1 MNKTEQMLNEGK
13 ATLDLLQAPPELEN
27 RLRTA
32 LIRTTTKKRKN
43 KVRLSVNVL
52 IACLVLFLVIGFNF
66 ETLAYYGKKLAGYDQ
81 VMNGTLQQL
90 TNLGKGQLIGK
101 SYTFKNGVQV
111 TLDGVMLDDTQLLA
125 FLTVKDTRGNVDDT
139 DIGLSSL
146 HLKGFYKHYMAE
158 SGQGVINEERNE
170 EKWQYSFEPPHFYE
184 KKLGFRFSLA
194 QGGQVEEGEIVFE
207 LDRRQAV
214 GQTLRIALNEVFN
227 AHQEQ
232 IKLTNLLASPTQTVL
247 EGSIQ
252 GPVDLAKDYLIGER
266 IRPVTLEIK
275 LLANGVQV
283 SELGGGISTNLDG
296 VTFHK
301 NYDALP
307 QNLKSLQIIIESFSA
322 DHDVQEKVFLE
333 KGMSAKSIKIN
344 GQDIQITKV
353 EEAGENTQVTITSLE
368 EVILSK
374 VKLNVDGQVTR
385 LNKTINDD
393 YEKTSEGRIYHTRT
407 LVFSATGQK
416 LELDIER
423 MTYPEEYHYIIEVPI
438 K

>member
-13 ATLDLLQAPPELEN
+13 AILDQLQAPPELEN

-32 LIRTTTKKRKN
+32 LIRTTKKRKE
-43 KVRLSVNVL
+43 KVRLSVKVL
-52 IACLVLFLVIGFNF
+52 IACLVLFLVISFNF

-90 TNLGKGQLIGK
+90 NNLGKGQLIGK

-146 HLKGFYKHYMAE
+146 HFKGFYRHYMAV
-158 SGQGVINEERNE
+158 SGQGFINEEKNE

-194 QGGQVEEGEIVFE
+194 QGDQLEEGEIVFE
-207 LDRRQAV
+207 LDRREAV
-214 GQTLRIALNEVFN
+214 GQTLRIAINEVFT

-232 IKLTNLLASPTQTVL
+232 IKITNLLASPTQTVL

-252 GPVDLAKDYLIGER
+252 GPVALAKDYLIGER
-266 IRPVTLEIK
+266 IRPLTLEIS
-275 LLANGVQV
+275 LLANGEEVA
-283 SELGGGISTNLDG
+283 ELGGGISTNLNG
-296 VTFHK
+296 ITFHK
-301 NYDALP
+301 NFDALP

-322 DHDVQEKVFLE
+322 DHDVRENVILE
-333 KGMSAKSIKIN
+333 KGMAAKNIKIN
-344 GQDIQITKV
+344 GQNIRITKV
-353 EEAGENTQVTITSLE
+353 EEVGENTQVTITSLE
-368 EVILSK
+368 GVILSR
-374 VKLNVDGQVTR
+374 VKLNVDGQVIN
-385 LNKTINDD
+385 LNKTISDD
-393 YEKTSEGRIYHTRT
+393 YKKTPEGRIYHTRT
-407 LVFSATGQK
+407 LVFSAKGSN
-416 LELDIER
+416 LELEIER
-423 MTYPEEYHYIIEVPI
+423 LTYPERVNHVVEVPNR
-438 K
+438 